1 MNEKFLELP
10 KEKQLKII
18 NAGMEYFGKYGY
30 KSASTDDIA
39 ARAEISKGLLF
50 YYFHNKKSFYL
61 YLYDY
66 CAELMLDYIN
76 SSRIQ
81 EITDFFDIMDCGAAL
96 KMRMIVDYPYP
107 MSFVMKAYYSHKEA
121 VTEDINH
128 MIDETISTTFDIYF
142 KNTDWSKFRDEIDPQ
157 QIYQMLLWMIDGYM
171 LDKQRTQQDISVED
185 MLVDFNSW
193 KNMFKKMCY
202 KEEYL

>member
-96 KMRMIVDYPYP
+96 KMRMIVDYPYL
-107 MSFVMKAYYSHKEA
+107 M
-121 VTEDINH
+121 
-128 MIDETISTTFDIYF
+128 
-142 KNTDWSKFRDEIDPQ
+142 
-157 QIYQMLLWMIDGYM
+157 
-171 LDKQRTQQDISVED
+171 DKQRTQQDISVED

>member
-1 MNEKFLELP
+1 
-10 KEKQLKII
+10 
-18 NAGMEYFGKYGY
+18 
-30 KSASTDDIA
+30 
-39 ARAEISKGLLF
+39 
-50 YYFHNKKSFYL
+50 
-61 YLYDY
+61 
-66 CAELMLDYIN
+66 
-76 SSRIQ
+76 
-81 EITDFFDIMDCGAAL
+81 
-96 KMRMIVDYPYP
+96 
-107 MSFVMKAYYSHKEA
+107 MKAYYSQKEA

-128 MIDETISTTFDIYF
+128 MIEETISTTFDMYF

>member
-66 CAELMLDYIN
+66 CAESVSYTHLDVYK
-76 SSRIQ
+76 R
-81 EITDFFDIMDCGAAL
+81 
-96 KMRMIVDYPYP
+96 
-107 MSFVMKAYYSHKEA
+107 
-121 VTEDINH
+121 
-128 MIDETISTTFDIYF
+128 
-142 KNTDWSKFRDEIDPQ
+142 
-157 QIYQMLLWMIDGYM
+157 QILF
-171 LDKQRTQQDISVED
+171 S
-185 MLVDFNSW
+185 
-193 KNMFKKMCY
+193 
-202 KEEYL
+202 

>member
-81 EITDFFDIMDCGAAL
+81 
-96 KMRMIVDYPYP
+96 DYPYL
-107 MSFVMKAYYSHKEA
+107 MSFVMKAYYSQKEA

-128 MIDETISTTFDIYF
+128 MIEETISTTFDIYF